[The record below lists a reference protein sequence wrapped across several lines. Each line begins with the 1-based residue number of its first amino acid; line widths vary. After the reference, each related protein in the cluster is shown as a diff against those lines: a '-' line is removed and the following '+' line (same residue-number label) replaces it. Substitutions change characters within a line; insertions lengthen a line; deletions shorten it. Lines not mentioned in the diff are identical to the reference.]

1 MSEIRY
7 SCTVSPVDT
16 IIYGKDSSTSGATK
30 SFKIQYERLDT
41 PPSGATISSGVI
53 TFSNIA
59 MWTSN
64 ARTVTATPSGGSQ
77 YFTISMRALTAGS
90 AYNNIQFNLS
100 DISSSFLQS
109 TSGTLTCKVNGTTKA
124 FDFNSSSAE
133 IT

>member
-1 MSEIRY
+1 MAKIRY
-7 SCTVSPVDT
+7 SCKLSPVDT

-30 SFKIQYERLDT
+30 SFKIQYDRLDT
-41 PPSGATISSGVI
+41 PPSGATINSGYI
-53 TFSNIA
+53 QISNIA
-59 MWTSN
+59 MWTSY

-77 YFTISMRALTAGS
+77 YFAISMRALTAGS
-90 AYNNIQFNLS
+90 TYKDIQFDLS

-133 IT
+133 IV